1 MISSNL
7 PFPSAANIAAYPR
20 PAARRSEGLSSLVPA
35 SPAPSPELSSRDRT
49 PASSADL
56 SATQRVQS
64 ANGSAEAGA
73 EAPDDQARLEK
84 RLEEKQLQAEQQEIR
99 ELSARDREVRAHEQ
113 AHAAVGGQYAGAAS
127 FDYQRGP
134 DGVRYAVGG
143 EVPID
148 VGREPTPEATIE
160 KMQVVKR
167 AALAPA
173 EPSAQDRRVAAEA
186 SRQEAEARQEL
197 RSEQAKNADN
207 DADGDMREV
216 SGDES
221 DDTLTTRPTDLNETI
236 NPNRERVANASIFP
250 SSTQQLTSRLSAEF
264 ANAAGYEQRRGSILD
279 QIV

>member
-7 PFPSAANIAAYPR
+7 PFPSAANIAAYPS

-35 SPAPSPELSSRDRT
+35 STAPSPELSSRDRT
-49 PASSADL
+49 TASATDL
-56 SATQRVQS
+56 SATQRVQGANES
-64 ANGSAEAGA
+64 ADTGA
-73 EAPDDQARLEK
+73 EAPDDEARLEK
-84 RLEEKQLQAEQQEIR
+84 RLEEKQLQAEQEEIR

-113 AHAAVGGQYAGAAS
+113 AHVAVGGQFAGAAS

-134 DGVRYAVGG
+134 DGVRYAVSG

-216 SGDES
+216 SGDDS
-221 DDTLTTRPTDLNETI
+221 DDTLTTRPTDLNESI
-236 NPNRERVANASIFP
+236 NPNRERVANASLFP
-250 SSTQQLTSRLSAEF
+250 SSTQQLTSRLDAEF
-264 ANAAGYEQRRGSILD
+264 ANASGYQQRRGSILD